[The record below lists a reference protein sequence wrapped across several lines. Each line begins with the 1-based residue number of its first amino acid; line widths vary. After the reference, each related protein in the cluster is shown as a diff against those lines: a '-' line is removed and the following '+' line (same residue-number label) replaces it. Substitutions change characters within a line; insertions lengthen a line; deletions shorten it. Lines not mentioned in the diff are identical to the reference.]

1 MKALPASTTT
11 PSSMISKNIPA
22 LPAALGRL
30 LLAALVCGLA
40 ACTTSSALLPG
51 ETVRKAVAVDQKT
64 LDSLGIPTALPAD
77 KNSSP
82 SRSGSLYAWE
92 GDSLSGAM
100 AVTIDL
106 SEQKAYLSRGGQPAG
121 WTYVASG
128 KSGHRTPTGSFS
140 VTEKVRDKRSTS
152 WGRIVDGDGDVVV
165 SDAKSG
171 RDGGG
176 RFVGAPMPYWMRFAG
191 AVGMHAGNI
200 PNPGSPASHGCVRL
214 PRGMAEILF
223 GVVEIGTPV
232 KVVP

>member
-1 MKALPASTTT
+1 MTSQFL
-11 PSSMISKNIPA
+11 PA

-30 LLAALVCGLA
+30 LLTLLVLGLA
-40 ACTTSSALLPG
+40 ACRTPSHDLLPG
-51 ETVRKAVAVDQKT
+51 ETVRKAIPVDRKT
-64 LDSLGIPTALPAD
+64 LEDMGFFLSDPANNTPAR
-77 KNSSP
+77 NS
-82 SRSGSLYAWE
+82 GLYSWQ
-92 GDSLSGAM
+92 GGSLSGPM
-100 AVTIDL
+100 AVRIDL
-106 SEQKAYLSRGGQPAG
+106 SEQKAYFTRGGQPAG

-128 KSGHRTPTGSFS
+128 KSGFRTPTGSFR

-152 WGRIVDGDGDVVV
+152 WGVIVNRHGSVVV

-191 AVGMHAGNI
+191 PVGMHAGNI

-214 PRGMAEILF
+214 PRSMAEILF

-232 KVVP
+232 TVVP